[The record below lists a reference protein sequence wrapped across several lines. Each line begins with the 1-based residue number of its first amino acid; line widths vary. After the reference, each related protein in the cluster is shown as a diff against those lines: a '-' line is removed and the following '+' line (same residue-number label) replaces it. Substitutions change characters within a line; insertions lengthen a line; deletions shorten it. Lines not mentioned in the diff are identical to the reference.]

1 MRKSLFSEFF
11 YLCAAIL
18 FSAVICIGTALIIA
32 SANFYKADKRRYLDG
47 LMNDAAGKLVSCA
60 NVSDNDVGNSDPAE
74 KLDFAELERICV
86 DSAGNSEIVFTL
98 VDPDGAA
105 LVCSEAALCS
115 HKGKAFD
122 QEIISL
128 VTENGLYELSTLENY
143 YKEDYFNIA
152 YPINL
157 AGDNYFLFGRL
168 PCQSFTDF
176 LGKLAT
182 TLVVVTVIMIAL
194 VFCILYMSTR
204 SILDPIREM
213 TIAARRFGEG
223 DFSKKLRI
231 SEDNELGFLAGTLN
245 EMANSLAEI
254 EETRKSFISNVSH
267 ELKTPMTTIGGFI
280 DGILDGT
287 IPPEKQEHYLKIVS
301 SEVTRLARL
310 VRSMLNISKYE
321 AGELTLVT
329 EEFDIITVILPT
341 LLSFE
346 NRIAEKNV
354 DIRGLDVEAFTVNA
368 DRDLMQQ
375 IIYNL
380 TENAVKFVNKGG
392 YIEFAFKERDD
403 MRCISIRN
411 SGEGLKKNE
420 ISKVFE
426 RFYKTDE
433 SRGIDPT
440 GFGLGLSIVRSL
452 VNLHGGTILVRSE
465 PDQYVE
471 FEFSLKK
478 SPKETKEI
486 SESGERR

>member
-11 YLCAAIL
+11 YLCVAVL
-18 FSAVICIGTALIIA
+18 FSAVICIGAVLIIV
-32 SANFYKADKRRYLDG
+32 SANFYKANKRKYFDG
-47 LMNDAAGKLVSCA
+47 LMNEAAEKLVSYA
-60 NVSDNDVGNSDPAE
+60 DAAE
-74 KLDFAELERICV
+74 KTDAYPMLDTEKLEQICA
-86 DSAGNSEIVFTL
+86 DSVGSAEIVFTL
-98 VDPDGAA
+98 VDSDGAA

-115 HKGKAFD
+115 HKGKNFGR
-122 QEIISL
+122 EIISR
-128 VTENGLYELSTLENY
+128 VSENGLYELSTLDDY
-143 YKEDYFNIA
+143 YREDYFNIA
-152 YPINL
+152 YKVSL
-157 AGDNYFLFGRL
+157 AGETYRLFGRA
-168 PCQSFTDF
+168 PCQDFKDF
-176 LGKLAT
+176 LCVLAV
-182 TLVVVTVIMIAL
+182 TLVIVTAVMTVPVI
-194 VFCILYMSTR
+194 CILYTSTKN
-204 SILDPIREM
+204 ILDPIREM
-213 TIAARRFGEG
+213 ILAARLFGEG
-223 DFSKKLRI
+223 DFSKRLYI

-267 ELKTPMTTIGGFI
+267 ELKTPMTTIGGFV

-301 SEVTRLARL
+301 AEVDRLARL

-346 NRIAEKNV
+346 KRIEEKNV

-368 DRDLMQQ
+368 DRDLIQQ

-392 YIEFAFKERDD
+392 YIEFAFSERDG
-403 MRCISIRN
+403 MRCVSIRN
-411 SGEGLKKNE
+411 SGEGLKRNE

-433 SRGIDPT
+433 SRGADPT

-465 PDQYVE
+465 PEQYVE

-478 SPKETKEI
+478 SPKEAKEP
-486 SESGERR
+486 SEAGERR

>member
-1 MRKSLFSEFF
+1 MRKSIFSEFF
-11 YLCAAIL
+11 YLCAAVL
-18 FSAVICIGTALIIA
+18 FSAAICIGALLVILF
-32 SANFYKADKRRYLDG
+32 ANFYKADMRRYLDG
-47 LMNDAAGKLVSCA
+47 LMDSIAGRLVSYA
-60 NVSDNDVGNSDPAE
+60 DE
-74 KLDFAELERICV
+74 KSGTVEGIRLDELQQICT
-86 DSAGNSEIVFTL
+86 DTTGNSELFFTIV
-98 VDPDGAA
+98 DSDGAA

-115 HKGKAFD
+115 HKEKLLS
-122 QEIISL
+122 QETLSR
-128 VTENGLYELSTLENY
+128 VSEDGLYELSTLDNY
-143 YKEDYFNIA
+143 YEDDYFNIA
-152 YPINL
+152 YPITL
-157 AGDNYFLFGRL
+157 AGDNYFFFGRM
-168 PCQSFTDF
+168 SGKRFTDF
-176 LGKLAT
+176 MIKLSV
-182 TLVVVTVIMIAL
+182 TLVVVTVGIIAL
-194 VFCILYMSTR
+194 VFCILYAATKD
-204 SILDPIREM
+204 ILNPIREM

-223 DFSKKLRI
+223 DFSNKLYI
-231 SEDNELGFLAGTLN
+231 AEDNELGFLAGTLN
-245 EMANSLAEI
+245 EMATSLEHT
-254 EETRKSFISNVSH
+254 EEKRKSFISNVSH
-267 ELKTPMTTIGGFI
+267 ELKTPMTTIGGFV

-287 IPPEKQEHYLKIVS
+287 IPPEKHNHYLKIVS

-346 NRIAEKNV
+346 KRIEEKNV
-354 DIRGLDVEAFTVNA
+354 EVRGLDVGAFSVNA

-380 TENAVKFVNKGG
+380 TENAVKFVNAGG
-392 YIEFAFKERDD
+392 YIEFFFTERDD
-403 MRCISIRN
+403 MRCICIRN

-420 ISKVFE
+420 ISRVFD

-452 VNLHGGTILVRSE
+452 VKLHGGEILVRSE
-465 PDQYVE
+465 PEQYVE

-478 SPKETKEI
+478 TPKESREP

>member
-11 YLCAAIL
+11 CLCAAIL
-18 FSAVICIGTALIIA
+18 FSAVICIGTVLIIV
-32 SANFYKADKRRYLDG
+32 SANFYKADKRRYIDG
-47 LMNDAAGKLVSCA
+47 LMEHAAGKLVSCA
-60 NVSDNDVGNSDPAE
+60 
-74 KLDFAELERICV
+74 
-86 DSAGNSEIVFTL
+86 DSAGKFDSSLLEQTCIEEAGNAEIVFTV
-98 VDPDGAA
+98 VDSDGAA

-115 HKGKAFD
+115 HKEKLFGR
-122 QEIISL
+122 ETVSR
-128 VTENGLYELSTLENY
+128 VSENGLYELSTLDNY
-143 YKEDYFNIA
+143 YNKDYFNIA
-152 YPINL
+152 YPITL
-157 AGDNYFLFGRL
+157 AGEKYFLFGRL
-168 PCQSFTDF
+168 PCKSFTDF
-176 LGKLAT
+176 LVNLIAT
-182 TLVVVTVIMIAL
+182 MIIVTVIVIAA

-204 SILDPIREM
+204 SILNPIREM
-213 TIAARRFGEG
+213 TLAARRFGEG
-223 DFSKKLRI
+223 DFSKKLYI

-254 EETRKSFISNVSH
+254 EKTRKSFISNVSH
-267 ELKTPMTTIGGFI
+267 ELKTPMTTIGGFV

-287 IPPEKQEHYLKIVS
+287 IPPEKQSHYLKIVS
-301 SEVTRLARL
+301 SEVNRLARL

-346 NRIAEKNV
+346 KRIEEKKV
-354 DIRGLDVEAFTVNA
+354 DVRGLDVGAFSINA
-368 DRDLMQQ
+368 DRDLIQQ

-380 TENAVKFVNKGG
+380 TENAVKFVNVGG
-392 YIEFAFKERDD
+392 YIEFFFTERDD
-403 MRCISIRN
+403 MRCVCIRN

-420 ISKVFE
+420 ISKVFD

-452 VNLHGGTILVRSE
+452 VKLHGGEILVRSE
-465 PDQYVE
+465 PEQYVE

-478 SPKETKEI
+478 VPKESREP